1 MKLCE
6 GHVAVVT
13 GAASGIGL
21 AIAERLSE
29 RGLSVV
35 LADVEEPALRTAEDR
50 LRDSGA
56 SVLAV
61 RTDVSDEGSVFDLA
75 DRTLERFGRVD
86 LVCNNAG
93 VTAPA
98 APMWETDE
106 RHWRWVLGVNLW
118 GVIHGIRAFVPH
130 LVAQGSGHVANTGSM
145 AGLSIVPMVAPYTA
159 SKHAVVAISESLRAE
174 LDVHAPDVGVTVLC
188 PSYVPTKLADSARNR
203 PPELTPVGAPA
214 ATQERVRGNYP
225 PMAASAVAAKL
236 IAGIE
241 AGRLHVTTHPGS
253 IDRVRERVDHLVDDI
268 DS

>member
-1 MKLCE
+1 MKPRE

-21 AIAERLSE
+21 AIAEQLIE

-35 LADVEEPALRTAEDR
+35 LADVEDPALKAAEDR

-56 SVLAV
+56 PTLAV
-61 RTDVSDEGSVFDLA
+61 RTDVSDEASVFELA

-106 RHWRWVLGVNLW
+106 RHWRWVLSVNLW

-188 PSYVPTKLADSARNR
+188 PSYVPTRLTDSARNR
-203 PPELTPVGAPA
+203 PPELTPVDAPV
-214 ATQERVRGNYP
+214 ATDARVRGNYS
-225 PMAASAVAAKL
+225 PMEASEVAAKL

-241 AGRLHVTTHPGS
+241 ANRLHVTTHPGS
-253 IDRVRERVDHLVDDI
+253 MDRVRKRVDQLVADI
-268 DS
+268 DG

>member
-6 GHVAVVT
+6 GQVAVVT

-35 LADVEEPALRTAEDR
+35 LADVEEPALKAAKDR
-50 LRDSGA
+50 LHDSGA
-56 SVLAV
+56 STLAV
-61 RTDVSDEGSVFDLA
+61 RTDVSDEGSVFELA

-93 VTAPA
+93 VAAPA

-159 SKHAVVAISESLRAE
+159 SKHAVVAISESLQAE
-174 LDVHAPDVGVTVLC
+174 LDVHAPGVGVTVLC
-188 PSYVPTKLADSARNR
+188 PSYVPTRLADSARNR
-203 PPELTPVGAPA
+203 PAELTPVGPTT
-214 ATQERVRGNYP
+214 ATQERVPGSYP
-225 PMAASAVAAKL
+225 AMAASDVAAKL

-241 AGRLHVTTHPGS
+241 DGRLHVTTHPGS
-253 IDRVRERVDHLVDDI
+253 IDRVRERVDRLVADI
-268 DS
+268 DR

>member
-1 MKLCE
+1 MKLRE

-21 AIAERLSE
+21 AIAERLLG

-35 LADVEEPALRTAEDR
+35 LADVEEPALKTAEDR
-50 LRDSGA
+50 LQHSG
-56 SVLAV
+56 SPTLAV
-61 RTDVSDEGSVFDLA
+61 HTDVSDETSVFDLA
-75 DRTLERFGRVD
+75 DRTLERFGRID

-93 VTAPA
+93 VTVPA
-98 APMWETDE
+98 APMWVTGE
-106 RHWRWVLGVNLW
+106 RDWRWVLGVNLW

-130 LVAQGSGHVANTGSM
+130 LIAQGSGHVANTSSM

-159 SKHAVVAISESLRAE
+159 SKHAVVAISESLRVE

-188 PSYVPTKLADSARNR
+188 PSYVPTRLTESTRNR
-203 PPELTPVGAPA
+203 PPELTPVDGE
-214 ATQERVRGNYP
+214 ATTHVRVRGNYS
-225 PMAASAVAAKL
+225 PMAAGEVATKL

-253 IDRVRERVDHLVDDI
+253 IDRVRERVDHLMADI
-268 DS
+268 EA

>member
-1 MKLCE
+1 MKLQE

-21 AIAERLSE
+21 AITRQLTG

-35 LADVEEPALRTAEDR
+35 LADVEEPALLTAHDR
-50 LRDSGA
+50 LRASGA
-56 SVLAV
+56 CTFAV
-61 RTDVSDEGSVFDLA
+61 PTDVSDEKSVFDLA
-75 DRTLERFGRVD
+75 DRTLDRFGRVD

-130 LVAQGSGHVANTGSM
+130 LVAQGSGHVANTASM
-145 AGLSIVPMVAPYTA
+145 AGLSIVPLVAPYTA

-174 LDVHAPDVGVTVLC
+174 LDVHAPAVGVTVLC
-188 PSYVPTKLADSARNR
+188 PSYVPTRLSESTRNR
-203 PPELTPVGAPA
+203 PPELTPVEPPSTAHV
-214 ATQERVRGNYP
+214 RVAGDYS
-225 PMAASAVAAKL
+225 PMAAEQVAAKL
-236 IAGIE
+236 LAGIE
-241 AGRLHVTTHPGS
+241 AGRLHVTTHRGS
-253 IDRVRERVDHLVDDI
+253 MDRVRERVDHLVADVDA
-268 DS
+268 

>member
-1 MKLCE
+1 MKLHE

-21 AIAERLSE
+21 AIAEQLTE

-35 LADVEEPALRTAEDR
+35 LADVEEPALMAAEDR

-56 SVLAV
+56 MTLAV
-61 RTDVSDEGSVFDLA
+61 HTDVSDERSVFELA
-75 DRTLERFGRVD
+75 DRTLARFGRVD
-86 LVCNNAG
+86 VVCNNAG
-93 VTAPA
+93 VTTRA

-106 RHWRWVLGVNLW
+106 RHWQWVLGVNLW

-130 LVAQGSGHVANTGSM
+130 LVAQGSGHVVNTGSM

-174 LDVHAPDVGVTVLC
+174 LDACAAGVGVTVLC
-188 PSYVPTKLADSARNR
+188 PSYVPTRLADSARNR
-203 PPELTPVGAPA
+203 PVALTPVDTPVASQPG
-214 ATQERVRGNYP
+214 VGGSYV
-225 PMAASAVAAKL
+225 PMAARDVAAKL

-241 AGRLHVTTHPGS
+241 ANRLHVTTHPGS
-253 IDRVRERVDHLVDDI
+253 MARVRERVDRLVVDI
-268 DS
+268 DA